1 MRSILTAL
9 WSPVNT
15 VRSGISMWKMGR
27 AGTHVGEIEGRVLK
41 GSSGKGLAHD
51 ILLARRLSAMD
62 GTDGINSQ

>member
-9 WSPVNT
+9 WSRVDT
-15 VRSGISMWKMGR
+15 IKSGIGTRRAKR